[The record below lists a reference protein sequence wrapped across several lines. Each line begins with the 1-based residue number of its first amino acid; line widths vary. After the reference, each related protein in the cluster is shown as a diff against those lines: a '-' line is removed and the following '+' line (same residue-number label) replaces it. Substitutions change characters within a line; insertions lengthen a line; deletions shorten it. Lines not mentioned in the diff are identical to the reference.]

1 MFPDNLQ
8 RQLGKGRFVDG
19 GATAAG
25 APVPVVAAPVVIFP
39 HGFSGEMAPAQP
51 ADRQA
56 GKEEGKVPAGGLLDP
71 GALQP
76 FYEPCALRGYDR
88 LMGVFTADP
97 LFLWDGDLPAD
108 LVADPAAFPLN
119 QVPQILLIP

>member
-1 MFPDNLQ
+1 
-8 RQLGKGRFVDG
+8 
-19 GATAAG
+19 
-25 APVPVVAAPVVIFP
+25 
-39 HGFSGEMAPAQP
+39 MAPAQP

-71 GALQP
+71 GALQL
-76 FYEPCALRGYDR
+76 FYEPCALRGHDR

-119 QVPQILLIP
+119 QVPQILLIL